1 MWFLFVF
8 LVLKSVVWNLD
19 VRKWRPR
26 DCEERVIESMK
37 TEWGTVGGEKMIKRG
52 TEGQGEEC
60 EGLYR
65 V

>member
-1 MWFLFVF
+1 
-8 LVLKSVVWNLD
+8 
-19 VRKWRPR
+19 
-26 DCEERVIESMK
+26 MK
-37 TEWGTVGGEKMIKRG
+37 TEWGTVGGERMIKRG